1 MFEPSTEADSGTA
14 TNAPTSYAVASPART
29 SRSPVEARG
38 SRESGRVS
46 GRSSRASSGRS
57 DRNGSSSR
65 TSPPSV
71 RPDGSSGSAS
81 ADGEAPKPVEIARLV
96 NGTWVQPQTD
106 LLSPLGS
113 APFFGT
119 WPRSGMMRSGIAS
132 KLPDLAP
139 RTCATVSGSSPGEL
153 LPTPVSADAKRGTGT
168 YRRGSRTLKGMV
180 QVHLAEEL
188 LPTPRSCSGLR
199 SSGSNRTELSNATG
213 RKLGASGLIALT
225 TWMLGF
231 PEAWSS
237 SPHSEP
243 PSSSPSP
250 R

>member
-1 MFEPSTEADSGTA
+1 MFEPSTESASGTA
-14 TNAPTSYAVASPART
+14 KDGPTSSAAAFPART
-29 SRSPVEARG
+29 SRSPAGARG
-38 SRESGRVS
+38 SKESVRVS
-46 GRSSRASSGRS
+46 GRSSRASSARS
-57 DRNGSSSR
+57 VRDGSSSR
-65 TSPPSV
+65 TSQPSA
-71 RPDGSSGSAS
+71 RQGASSGSAS
-81 ADGEAPKPVEIARLV
+81 ADGGAPRPVEIARLV
-96 NGTWVQPQTD
+96 DGTWVQPQTD

-113 APFFGT
+113 APFCGT
-119 WPRSGMMRSGIAS
+119 WPRSGTMRNGIAS

-231 PEAWSS
+231 PGAWTS
-237 SPHSEP
+237 SPPSEP

-250 R
+250 K